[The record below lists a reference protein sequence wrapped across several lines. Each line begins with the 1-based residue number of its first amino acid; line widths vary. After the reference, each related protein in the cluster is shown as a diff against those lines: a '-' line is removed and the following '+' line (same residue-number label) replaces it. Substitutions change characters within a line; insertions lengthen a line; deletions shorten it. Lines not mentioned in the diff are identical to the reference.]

1 MEMSPDAKSPAPPG
15 ADSARSNRSTVDKV
29 SDHVR
34 DGVVSTICWAIL
46 AAAASTI
53 GMHLVKPGE
62 ILEDVVSK
70 TVPLTLA
77 VLLVVRAF
85 RAGMVR
91 GYSAFLGCLLA
102 ALVVGGLFTHVFC
115 TTCEQ
120 LGLNVLFDPRN
131 SGFLGALSGYLK
143 AYARMYGAESFCIS
157 VLAGA
162 VAGWQVRTDQGRKAG

>member
-1 MEMSPDAKSPAPPG
+1 MSPDAKSPAPPG
-15 ADSARSNRSTVDKV
+15 PDSARSNRSTFDKI

-34 DGVVSTICWAIL
+34 EGVVTTIGWAIV

-53 GMHLVKPGE
+53 GLHLVKPGE
-62 ILEDVVSK
+62 LLEEVVSK

-85 RAGMVR
+85 RLGLIR
-91 GYSAFLGCLLA
+91 GYSAFLGWLLA

-120 LGLNVLFDPRN
+120 LGLNVFFDPGN

-157 VLAGA
+157 IAAGA
-162 VAGWQVRTDQGRKAG
+162 VAGWQVRTDEGRKAA